1 MTSVTVQVPSPL
13 ASSVEGAQETAW
25 PFGPVTVQETE
36 PVGVAPAPV
45 TVAVK
50 VRVPPVAKPEALSA
64 TTVELVASPTEAVS
78 SLELPV

>member
-13 ASSVEGAQETAW
+13 PSSVEGGQATAA
-25 PFGPVTVQETE
+25 PFGSVTVQVTE

-78 SLELPV
+78 SPELPV